1 MLKLAD
7 FKYSIQDDY
16 SHLHNYE
23 CKCWQVNIKSLED
36 VVRKYLAMADNKTE
50 IARKESHQAVI
61 DIDDLDVLTT
71 PEK

>member
-1 MLKLAD
+1 M
-7 FKYSIQDDY
+7 
-16 SHLHNYE
+16 
-23 CKCWQVNIKSLED
+23 NIKSLED

-50 IARKESHQAVI
+50 VARKESHQAVI